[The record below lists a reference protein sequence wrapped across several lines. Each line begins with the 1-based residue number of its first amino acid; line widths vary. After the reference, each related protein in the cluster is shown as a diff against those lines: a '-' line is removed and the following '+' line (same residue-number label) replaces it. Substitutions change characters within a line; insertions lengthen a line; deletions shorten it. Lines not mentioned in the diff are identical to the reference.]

1 MKDYHSILGVDKNAS
16 TDDIKKAYRKLA
28 QKYHPDKEGGN
39 EEKFKEIKTA
49 YEKLSNPQN
58 NRGQDGTQNFTDMDE
73 ILRQMREM
81 HRRAHENAVHIIE
94 IRIDIAKAFAGGKI
108 PLNVNGQSI
117 GYELRAGLPQGVSF
131 QDQVPINDKQRRVQ
145 ITLNIISDKFEFI
158 RPGTEDGY
166 FFSGDLGTTIEADAI
181 DLITGGFVNV
191 TDFLGKTLAVR
202 IPAGFDPRTRLKVAK
217 HGYSNWKGDKADGRG
232 DLYVRVVPKF
242 APLKDVPMDKRT
254 KLYDEIKSLMPAEEP
269 K

>member
-1 MKDYHSILGVDKNAS
+1 MNNAPLRIVALGGLGEIGINCMAYECGDDLILVDAGLMFPDADMPGVDYVIPDFSWLRERA
-16 TDDIKKAYRKLA
+16 DKLRGILLTHGHEDHIGA
-28 QKYHPDKEGGN
+28 LPFLLREFPAPIYGTSLTLGILEG
-39 EEKFKEIKTA
+39 
-49 YEKLSNPQN
+49 KLL
-58 NRGQDGTQNFTDMDE
+58 E
-73 ILRQMREM
+73 
-81 HRRAHENAVHIIE
+81 
-94 IRIDIAKAFAGGKI
+94 
-108 PLNVNGQSI
+108 
-117 GYELRAGLPQGVSF
+117 YELRAGLPQGVSF
-131 QDQVPINDKQRRVQ
+131 QDQVPINDQQRRVQ

-166 FFSGDLGTTIEADAI
+166 FFSGDLVTTIEADAI

-217 HGYSNWKGDKADGRG
+217 HGYSNWNGDKADGRG
-232 DLYVRVVPKF
+232 DLYIRIVPKF

-254 KLYDEIKSLMPAEEP
+254 KLYDEIKSLMPAEES